1 MTTAALIS
9 TLQCQL
15 LFVEAQY
22 GYCFVAQPWVTGAT
36 LSLSC
41 HLRFFVKKHKSQK
54 IAEIRRPVRLP
65 LQQDLVMRCS
75 NRRKFQQFI
84 FTYNKRER
92 TIILLLLKKSFLF
105 FIILEVSVL
114 HSKYENL
121 GIENYSLKTYL
132 TSTLLLP

>member
-1 MTTAALIS
+1 MTTAVLVS

-15 LFVEAQY
+15 LFVEAQH
-22 GYCFVAQPWVTGAT
+22 GYRFVAQPWGTGAT

-54 IAEIRRPVRLP
+54 ITEIRRPVRLP
-65 LQQDLVMRCS
+65 LQKDLVVRCS

-92 TIILLLLKKSFLF
+92 TIVCLMLKKF
-105 FIILEVSVL
+105 SVF
-114 HSKYENL
+114 HYFRSSCSPQINMR
-121 GIENYSLKTYL
+121 
-132 TSTLLLP
+132 TLALRTTH